1 MILLFL
7 TGTFLSNYADHSNLK
22 SIGKSRDIIKNLLR
36 KDFRSLTEWFSE
48 NYNGIIPK
56 KMSLRVHQ

>member
-1 MILLFL
+1 MLFL
-7 TGTFLSNYADHSNLK
+7 TGNYLSNYADDSNLK
-22 SIGKSRDIIKNLLR
+22 SIGKSRDIIKNLLQ

-48 NYNGIIPK
+48 NYNGIIPP

>member
-1 MILLFL
+1 MLFL
-7 TGTFLSNYADHSNLK
+7 TGNYLSNYADDSNLK

-48 NYNGIIPK
+48 NYNGIIPP

>member
-1 MILLFL
+1 MLFL
-7 TGTFLSNYADHSNLK
+7 TGNYLSNYADDSNLK